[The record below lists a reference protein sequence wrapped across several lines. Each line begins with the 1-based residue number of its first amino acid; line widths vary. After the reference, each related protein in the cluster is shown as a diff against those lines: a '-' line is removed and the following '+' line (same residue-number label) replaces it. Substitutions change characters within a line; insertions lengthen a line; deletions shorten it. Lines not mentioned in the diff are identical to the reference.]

1 VERKLDVLN
10 MRYPLPFM
18 AAAAGF
24 SSAVSSTTCIGVT
37 PPMDSD
43 LSSPPIASREAHSWS
58 SMSNMWKLAQLYWT
72 RMLLSR
78 ATTPRIALFR
88 GML

>member
-1 VERKLDVLN
+1 MERKLDVLN

-24 SSAVSSTTCIGVT
+24 SIAVSSTTCIGVT
-37 PPMDSD
+37 G
-43 LSSPPIASREAHSWS
+43 SSGAMAFMPIASCETRSWS
-58 SMSNMWKLAQLYWT
+58 SMSNMWKLAQLYCT

-78 ATTPRIALFR
+78 ATTPRTALFR